1 MSARSTRAWRITGV
15 IALVFVLVMG
25 GAQTMALV
33 ARQSR
38 TEQQVF
44 VAEEVH
50 KLRLATSS
58 ASVRIRPGVEGRVVL
73 RKNLDWTVS
82 EPRVRADV
90 VGDTMT
96 VGVECRRSLPFYN
109 CGASIELEVPAGTEV
124 AGTVTSGS
132 VEVSDLS
139 GAVRLDG
146 TSGAI
151 LLHGLSGP
159 VRARTTSGMTQGTDL
174 SSAQAEVSSTSG
186 SVDLTFRSAPQDVK
200 VRATSGS
207 VTVRVPRG
215 NRYRINGGTG
225 SGSIN
230 IDPALGDAASSRSLE
245 ADVGSGSLDIGYR
258 ADPE

>member
-1 MSARSTRAWRITGV
+1 MSARSTKAWRITGV
-15 IALVFVLVMG
+15 LAVVFVVVMG

-38 TEQQVF
+38 TEQQTY
-44 VAEEVH
+44 VAAVH
-50 KLRLATSS
+50 KLQLATSS
-58 ASVRIRPGVEGRVVL
+58 AAVSIKPGVEGRVVV

-109 CGASIELEVPAGTEV
+109 CGAQIELEVPADTEV
-124 AGTVTSGS
+124 SGTVTSGA

-139 GAVRLDG
+139 GAVRVDG
-146 TSGAI
+146 ASGSII
-151 LLHGLSGP
+151 LRRLSGP

-174 SSAQAEVSSTSG
+174 SSDRAEVSSTSG
-186 SVDLTFRSAPQDVK
+186 SVDLTFRSAPQDVR
-200 VRATSGS
+200 VSTGSGS
-207 VTVRVPRG
+207 VTVMVPKG
-215 NRYRINGGTG
+215 SRYRINGGTG
-225 SGSIN
+225 SGSRTIN
-230 IDPALGDAASSRSLE
+230 PALGDAASSRSLE

-258 ADPE
+258 SDPE